1 MTRHTRLSVVILALR
16 YAAVALAQEELPQP
30 RALEPAVAAPADAC
44 CCPPVEEKP
53 YHFKK
58 IRLVE
63 NQEVK
68 LVPNVAAVEA
78 IGTIP
83 YCDLAVEYREEKR
96 TVTVMAL
103 KPRVEER
110 LVHTMT
116 LVPHKTVDPC
126 TGCTK
131 VEYATCPICKMVKV
145 QVFDQVPEQRE
156 ITVKVPVLRPV
167 EKELQVRSF
176 VLNKAPQPKVFRSF
190 EALVLPTEGT
200 LHVPPCPQPREAELP
215 ADEPVRPEP
224 GVPVGPEEA
233 PLPRPTRLP

>member
-1 MTRHTRLSVVILALR
+1 MTRHVRIPLMVLAWLH
-16 YAAVALAQEELPQP
+16 AAAALAQEELPRP
-30 RALEPAVAAPADAC
+30 RELEPAVAAPADAC

-63 NQEVK
+63 HQEVK
-68 LVPNVAAVEA
+68 LVPNVAAIEA

-83 YCDLAVEYREEKR
+83 YCDVAVEYRNEKR
-96 TVTVMAL
+96 TVTVMVL

-110 LVHTMT
+110 LVNTVT

-126 TGCTK
+126 TGCAK
-131 VEYATCPICKMVKV
+131 VEYAPCPICKMVKV

-156 ITVKVPVLRPV
+156 VTVKVPVLRPV

-200 LHVPPCPQPREAELP
+200 LHVPPCPQLRETEP
-215 ADEPVRPEP
+215 PVDEPLRPEP
-224 GVPVGPEEA
+224 GVPAGPEEA